1 MRDDNYIVIPG
12 WAINRLGLKGND
24 LIIFSIIYGFSQD
37 GESEFSGSIQYLCD
51 CLNVTKPTVI
61 NSLKNLVSLG
71 YITKRVETINGVV
84 FNRYKVSLQV
94 VENFSRGSKES
105 LQGVKNFNEGSKES
119 LQVVKNFN
127 GGSKESLLGG
137 SKKILHN
144 NIDNN
149 NININT
155 TNKISSNTLK
165 HSLFSAEKGNA
176 KQKAKIEKFVSDCCR
191 ISDEFEFDSKVSD
204 KLVDFFRMLGQQG
217 AFLPEVTIRA
227 QLEELYTFKP
237 NEQMT
242 IISDTI
248 RSGWKSLRYAAE
260 KVSKQETPSFD
271 TSKPGS
277 FQPKDPNNDRR
288 AEQYKD
294 DEVF

>member
-1 MRDDNYIVIPG
+1 MRDENYILIPG
-12 WAINRLGLKGND
+12 WAINQLHLKGNN
-24 LIIFSIIYGFSQD
+24 LMVYSIIYGFSQD
-37 GESEFSGSIQYLCD
+37 GETEFTGSLQYLCD
-51 CLNVTKPTVI
+51 CLSVSKPTII
-61 NSLKNLVSLG
+61 NSLKELVTAGHLK
-71 YITKRVETINGVV
+71 KRSETINGVV

-94 VENFSRGSKES
+94 V
-105 LQGVKNFNEGSKES
+105 KNFNW
-119 LQVVKNFN
+119 
-127 GGSKESLLGG
+127 GSKESLLGG
-137 SKKILHN
+137 SKDSLHN
-144 NIDNN
+144 NTNTQNTNN
-149 NININT
+149 KT
-155 TNKISSNTLK
+155 SSGTPRR
-165 HSLFSAEKGNA
+165 SLFSAEKEDT
-176 KQKAKIEKFVSDCCR
+176 KMKSKVEKFVLECHH

-217 AFLPEVTIRA
+217 TFLPEVTIRA
-227 QLEELYTFKP
+227 QLEELYTFKA

-277 FQPKDPNNDRR
+277 FQPKDPKNDRR

>member
-12 WAINRLGLKGND
+12 WAINQLGLKGND
-24 LIIFSIIYGFSQD
+24 LIVFSIIYGFSQD

-51 CLNVTKPTVI
+51 CLNVSRPTII

-71 YITKRVETINGVV
+71 YITKRAETRNGVV

-94 VENFSRGSKES
+94 LNNFNGGSKES
-105 LQGVKNFNEGSKES
+105 LR
-119 LQVVKNFN
+119 VVKNFN

-144 NIDNN
+144 NINSNN

-155 TNKISSNTLK
+155 SNKISSNTQK
-165 HSLFSAEKGNA
+165 RSLFSTEKGNA
-176 KQKAKIEKFVSDCCR
+176 KEKAKVEKFVLDCCR

-237 NEQMT
+237 DEQMT

>member
-1 MRDDNYIVIPG
+1 MRDENYIVIPG
-12 WAINRLGLKGND
+12 WAINRLHLKGND
-24 LIIFSIIYGFSQD
+24 LMIYSIIFGFSQD
-37 GESEFSGSIQYLCD
+37 GESEYTGSIQYLCD
-51 CLNVTKPTVI
+51 CLSVSKPTVI
-61 NSLKNLVSLG
+61 NSLKSLVNQGFL
-71 YITKRVETINGVV
+71 IKRVENVNGVI
-84 FNRYKVSLQV
+84 FNRYKISL
-94 VENFSRGSKES
+94 
-105 LQGVKNFNEGSKES
+105 L
-119 LQVVKNFN
+119 VVKNLY

-137 SKKILHN
+137 SKESLHN
-144 NIDNN
+144 NKDT
-149 NININT
+149 NT
-155 TNKISSNTLK
+155 IQNKQSNTPRR
-165 HSLFSAEKGNA
+165 SLFSAEKGDA
-176 KQKAKIEKFVSDCCR
+176 KDKAKVEKFVLECHH

-217 AFLPEVTIRA
+217 TFLPEVTIRA
-227 QLEELYTFKP
+227 QLEELYTFKA

-277 FQPKDPNNDRR
+277 FQPKDPKNDRR

>member
-1 MRDDNYIVIPG
+1 MRDENYILIPG
-12 WAINRLGLKGND
+12 WAINQLHLKGNN
-24 LIIFSIIYGFSQD
+24 LMVYSIIYGFSQD
-37 GESEFSGSIQYLCD
+37 GETEFTGSLQYLCD
-51 CLNVTKPTVI
+51 CLSVSKPTII
-61 NSLKNLVSLG
+61 NSLKELVTAGHLK
-71 YITKRVETINGVV
+71 KRSETINGVV
-84 FNRYKVSLQV
+84 FNRYKVSL
-94 VENFSRGSKES
+94 S
-105 LQGVKNFNEGSKES
+105 
-119 LQVVKNFN
+119 VVKNFN
-127 GGSKESLLGG
+127 WGSKESLLGG
-137 SKKILHN
+137 SKESLHN
-144 NIDNN
+144 NTNTQNTNN
-149 NININT
+149 KT
-155 TNKISSNTLK
+155 SSGTPRR
-165 HSLFSAEKGNA
+165 SLFSAEKEDT
-176 KQKAKIEKFVSDCCR
+176 KMKSKVEKFVLECHH

-217 AFLPEVTIRA
+217 TFLPEVTIRA
-227 QLEELYTFKP
+227 QLEELYTFKA

-277 FQPKDPNNDRR
+277 FQPKDPKNDRR

>member
-1 MRDDNYIVIPG
+1 MRDENYILIPG
-12 WAINRLGLKGND
+12 WAINQLHLKGNN
-24 LIIFSIIYGFSQD
+24 LMVYSIIYGFSQD
-37 GESEFSGSIQYLCD
+37 GETEFTGSLQYLCD
-51 CLNVTKPTVI
+51 CLSVSKPTII
-61 NSLKNLVSLG
+61 NSLKELVTAGHLK
-71 YITKRVETINGVV
+71 KRSETINGVV

-94 VENFSRGSKES
+94 V
-105 LQGVKNFNEGSKES
+105 KNFNWGSKDS
-119 LQVVKNFN
+119 LL
-127 GGSKESLLGG
+127 GGSKESL
-137 SKKILHN
+137 HN
-144 NIDNN
+144 NTNTQNTNN
-149 NININT
+149 KT
-155 TNKISSNTLK
+155 SSGTPRR
-165 HSLFSAEKGNA
+165 SLFSAEKEDT
-176 KQKAKIEKFVSDCCR
+176 KMKSKVEKFVLECHH

-217 AFLPEVTIRA
+217 TFLPEVTIRA
-227 QLEELYTFKP
+227 QLEELYTFKA

-277 FQPKDPNNDRR
+277 FQPKDPKNDRR

>member
-1 MRDDNYIVIPG
+1 MKDTDFIYIPG
-12 WAINRLGLKGND
+12 WAINRLGLKGNEL
-24 LIIFSIIYGFSQD
+24 LIYSMIYSYSRD
-37 GESEFSGSIQYLCD
+37 GINWYQAPQEYLATCIGACVSTVKD
-51 CLNVTKPTVI
+51 CLKK
-61 NSLKNLVSLG
+61 LDEKGL
-71 YITKRVETINGVV
+71 ITKRTEVYKGSVNRVYYQAVADQYENGTGKTERPVPKRYGCTSTVSVLNNTKRDISINVPSTASSGK
-84 FNRYKVSLQV
+84 R
-94 VENFSRGSKES
+94 
-105 LQGVKNFNEGSKES
+105 
-119 LQVVKNFN
+119 
-127 GGSKESLLGG
+127 SLL
-137 SKKILHN
+137 KN
-144 NIDNN
+144 D
-149 NININT
+149 
-155 TNKISSNTLK
+155 
-165 HSLFSAEKGNA
+165 SLVSEKLD
-176 KQKAKIEKFVSDCCR
+176 KAKKDKVEKFVLECHH

-217 AFLPEVTIRA
+217 TFLPEVTIRA
-227 QLEELYTFKP
+227 QLEELYTFKA

-277 FQPKDPNNDRR
+277 FQPKDPKNDRR

>member
-51 CLNVTKPTVI
+51 CLNVSRPTII

-71 YITKRVETINGVV
+71 YITKRAETINGVV

-94 VENFSRGSKES
+94 VENFNRGSKES
-105 LQGVKNFNEGSKES
+105 LLG
-119 LQVVKNFN
+119 VKNFN

-149 NININT
+149 ININT

-165 HSLFSAEKGNA
+165 HSLFSTEKGNA
-176 KQKAKIEKFVSDCCR
+176 KQKAKIEKFVLDCCR

-260 KVSKQETPSFD
+260 KVSKQEIPSFD

>member
-51 CLNVTKPTVI
+51 CLNVTKPTII

-94 VENFSRGSKES
+94 LE
-105 LQGVKNFNEGSKES
+105 NFNEGSKES

-144 NIDNN
+144 NIDNT
-149 NININT
+149 NT
-155 TNKISSNTLK
+155 INKISSNTPK
-165 HSLFSAEKGNA
+165 RSLFSTEKGDA
-176 KQKAKIEKFVSDCCR
+176 KQKAKIEKFVLDCCR

-260 KVSKQETPSFD
+260 KVSKQGTPSFD

-277 FQPKDPNNDRR
+277 FQPKDPDNDRR

>member
-1 MRDDNYIVIPG
+1 MKDTDFIYIPG
-12 WAINRLGLKGND
+12 WAINRLGLKGNEL
-24 LIIFSIIYGFSQD
+24 LIYSMIYSYSRD
-37 GESEFSGSIQYLCD
+37 GINWYRAPQEYLATCIGASVSTVKD
-51 CLNVTKPTVI
+51 CLKK
-61 NSLKNLVSLG
+61 LDKKGL
-71 YITKRVETINGVV
+71 ITKRTEVYKGSVNRVYYQAIADQYENGTGKTERPVPKRYGCTSTETVLNNTKRDISINVPSTASSGK
-84 FNRYKVSLQV
+84 R
-94 VENFSRGSKES
+94 
-105 LQGVKNFNEGSKES
+105 
-119 LQVVKNFN
+119 
-127 GGSKESLLGG
+127 SLL
-137 SKKILHN
+137 KN
-144 NIDNN
+144 D
-149 NININT
+149 
-155 TNKISSNTLK
+155 
-165 HSLFSAEKGNA
+165 SLVSEKSD
-176 KQKAKIEKFVSDCCR
+176 KAKKDKVEKFVLECCR

-217 AFLPEVTIRA
+217 TFLPEVTIRA
-227 QLEELYTFKP
+227 QLEELYTFKV

-271 TSKPGS
+271 TSKPRS

>member
-12 WAINRLGLKGND
+12 WAINHLNLKGND
-24 LIIFSIIYGFSQD
+24 LMVYSIVYGFSQD
-37 GESEFSGSIQYLCD
+37 GESEFTGSIKYLCD
-51 CLNVTKPTVI
+51 CLNVSKPTII

-71 YITKRVETINGVV
+71 HLTKRVETINGVV
-84 FNRYKVSLQV
+84 FNRYKVSLP
-94 VENFSRGSKES
+94 
-105 LQGVKNFNEGSKES
+105 
-119 LQVVKNFN
+119 VVKNFN

-137 SKKILHN
+137 SKESLH
-144 NIDNN
+144 N

-155 TNKISSNTLK
+155 NTINKTSSETPK
-165 HSLFSAEKGNA
+165 RSLFSAEKGDA
-176 KQKAKIEKFVSDCCR
+176 KEKAKVEKFVLESHH

-217 AFLPEVTIRA
+217 TFLSEVTIRA
-227 QLEELYTFKP
+227 QLEELYTFKA

-277 FQPKDPNNDRR
+277 FQPKDPKNDRR

>member
-1 MRDDNYIVIPG
+1 MRDENYILIPG
-12 WAINRLGLKGND
+12 WAINQLHLKGNN
-24 LIIFSIIYGFSQD
+24 LMVYSIIYGFSQD
-37 GESEFSGSIQYLCD
+37 GETEFTGSLQYLCD
-51 CLNVTKPTVI
+51 CLSVSKPTII
-61 NSLKNLVSLG
+61 NSLKELVTAGHLK
-71 YITKRVETINGVV
+71 KRSETINGVV

-94 VENFSRGSKES
+94 V
-105 LQGVKNFNEGSKES
+105 KNFNW
-119 LQVVKNFN
+119 
-127 GGSKESLLGG
+127 GSKESLLGG
-137 SKKILHN
+137 SKESLHN
-144 NIDNN
+144 NTNTQNTNN
-149 NININT
+149 KT
-155 TNKISSNTLK
+155 SSGTPRR
-165 HSLFSAEKGNA
+165 SLFSAEKEDT
-176 KQKAKIEKFVSDCCR
+176 KMKSKVEKFVLECHH

-217 AFLPEVTIRA
+217 TFLPEVTIRA
-227 QLEELYTFKP
+227 QLEELYTFKA

-277 FQPKDPNNDRR
+277 FQPKDPKNDRR

>member
-12 WAINRLGLKGND
+12 WAINRLLKGNE
-24 LIIFSIIYGFSQD
+24 LLIFSIIYGFSQD

-51 CLNVTKPTVI
+51 CLNVSKPTII

-71 YITKRVETINGVV
+71 YLTKRSETINGVV
-84 FNRYKVSLQV
+84 FNRYKVSL
-94 VENFSRGSKES
+94 R
-105 LQGVKNFNEGSKES
+105 
-119 LQVVKNFN
+119 VVKNFN
-127 GGSKESLLGG
+127 WGSKDSLLEGSKDSLLGG
-137 SKKILHN
+137 SKDSLHN
-144 NIDNN
+144 NTNIQNTNTQNTNN
-149 NININT
+149 KT
-155 TNKISSNTLK
+155 SSGTPRR
-165 HSLFSAEKGNA
+165 SLFSAEKEDT
-176 KQKAKIEKFVSDCCR
+176 KMKSKVEKFVLECCR

-217 AFLPEVTIRA
+217 TFLPEVTIRA
-227 QLEELYTFKP
+227 QLEELYTFKV

>member
-1 MRDDNYIVIPG
+1 MRDENYILIPG
-12 WAINRLGLKGND
+12 WAINQLHLKGNN
-24 LIIFSIIYGFSQD
+24 LMVYSIIYGFSQD
-37 GESEFSGSIQYLCD
+37 GETEFTGSLQYLCD
-51 CLNVTKPTVI
+51 CLSVSKPTII
-61 NSLKNLVSLG
+61 NSLKELVTAGHLK
-71 YITKRVETINGVV
+71 KRSETINGVV

-94 VENFSRGSKES
+94 V
-105 LQGVKNFNEGSKES
+105 KNFNWGSKDS
-119 LQVVKNFN
+119 LL
-127 GGSKESLLGG
+127 GGSKESL
-137 SKKILHN
+137 HN
-144 NIDNN
+144 NANTQNTNN
-149 NININT
+149 KT
-155 TNKISSNTLK
+155 SSGTPRR
-165 HSLFSAEKGNA
+165 SLFSAEKEDT
-176 KQKAKIEKFVSDCCR
+176 KMKSKVEKFVLECHH

-217 AFLPEVTIRA
+217 TFLPEVTIRA
-227 QLEELYTFKP
+227 QLEELYTFKA

-277 FQPKDPNNDRR
+277 FQPKDPKNDRR

>member
-1 MRDDNYIVIPG
+1 MRDENYILIPG
-12 WAINRLGLKGND
+12 WAINQLHLKGNN
-24 LIIFSIIYGFSQD
+24 LMVYSIIYGFSQD
-37 GESEFSGSIQYLCD
+37 GETEFTGSLQYLCD
-51 CLNVTKPTVI
+51 CLSVSKPTII
-61 NSLKNLVSLG
+61 NSLKELVTAGHLK
-71 YITKRVETINGVV
+71 KRSETINGVV

-94 VENFSRGSKES
+94 V
-105 LQGVKNFNEGSKES
+105 KNFNW
-119 LQVVKNFN
+119 
-127 GGSKESLLGG
+127 GSKESLLGG
-137 SKKILHN
+137 SKESLHN
-144 NIDNN
+144 NTNTQNTNN
-149 NININT
+149 KT
-155 TNKISSNTLK
+155 SSGTPRR
-165 HSLFSAEKGNA
+165 SLFSAEKEDT
-176 KQKAKIEKFVSDCCR
+176 KMKSKVEKFVLECHH

-217 AFLPEVTIRA
+217 TFLPEVTIRA
-227 QLEELYTFKP
+227 QLEELYTFKA

-277 FQPKDPNNDRR
+277 FQSKDPKNDRR

>member
-24 LIIFSIIYGFSQD
+24 LIVFSIIYGFSQD

-71 YITKRVETINGVV
+71 YITKRAETINGVV

-94 VENFSRGSKES
+94 VKNFNGGSKES
-105 LQGVKNFNEGSKES
+105 L
-119 LQVVKNFN
+119 LVVKNFN

-144 NIDNN
+144 NINNN

-155 TNKISSNTLK
+155 INNVSPNTQK
-165 HSLFSAEKGNA
+165 RSLFSAEKGNA
-176 KQKAKIEKFVSDCCR
+176 KEKAKIEKFVLDCCR

>member
-1 MRDDNYIVIPG
+1 MRDENYILIPG
-12 WAINRLGLKGND
+12 WAINQLHLKGNN
-24 LIIFSIIYGFSQD
+24 LMVYSIIYGFSQD
-37 GESEFSGSIQYLCD
+37 GETEFTGSLQYLCD
-51 CLNVTKPTVI
+51 CLSVSKPTII
-61 NSLKNLVSLG
+61 NSLKELVTAGHLK
-71 YITKRVETINGVV
+71 KRSETINGVV
-84 FNRYKVSLQV
+84 FNRYKVSLLPV
-94 VENFSRGSKES
+94 VKNFNWGSKES
-105 LQGVKNFNEGSKES
+105 L
-119 LQVVKNFN
+119 L

-137 SKKILHN
+137 SKESLHN
-144 NIDNN
+144 NTNTQNTNTQNTNN
-149 NININT
+149 KT
-155 TNKISSNTLK
+155 SSGTPRR
-165 HSLFSAEKGNA
+165 SLFSAEKEDT
-176 KQKAKIEKFVSDCCR
+176 KMKSKVEKFVLECHH

-217 AFLPEVTIRA
+217 TFLPEVTIRA
-227 QLEELYTFKP
+227 QLEELYTFKA

-277 FQPKDPNNDRR
+277 FQPKDPKNDRR

>member
-51 CLNVTKPTVI
+51 CLNVTKPTII

-71 YITKRVETINGVV
+71 YITKRVETINGVI

-94 VENFSRGSKES
+94 LENFNGGSKES
-105 LQGVKNFNEGSKES
+105 LPGGSKES
-119 LQVVKNFN
+119 LLVVKNFN

-144 NIDNN
+144 NINN
-149 NININT
+149 DNININT
-155 TNKISSNTLK
+155 TNKIGSNTQK
-165 HSLFSAEKGNA
+165 RSLFSTEKEDA
-176 KQKAKIEKFVSDCCR
+176 KQKAKIEKFVLDCCR

>member
-1 MRDDNYIVIPG
+1 MRDENYILIPG
-12 WAINRLGLKGND
+12 WAINQLHLKGNN
-24 LIIFSIIYGFSQD
+24 LMVYSIIYGFSQD
-37 GESEFSGSIQYLCD
+37 GETEFTGSLQYLCD
-51 CLNVTKPTVI
+51 CLSVSKPTII
-61 NSLKNLVSLG
+61 NSLKELVTAGHLK
-71 YITKRVETINGVV
+71 KRSETINGVV
-84 FNRYKVSLQV
+84 FNRYKVSLP
-94 VENFSRGSKES
+94 
-105 LQGVKNFNEGSKES
+105 
-119 LQVVKNFN
+119 VVKNFN
-127 GGSKESLLGG
+127 WGSKESLLGG
-137 SKKILHN
+137 SKESLHN
-144 NIDNN
+144 NTNTQNTNN
-149 NININT
+149 KT
-155 TNKISSNTLK
+155 SSGTPRR
-165 HSLFSAEKGNA
+165 SLFSAEKEDT
-176 KQKAKIEKFVSDCCR
+176 KMKSKVEKFVLECHH

-217 AFLPEVTIRA
+217 TFLPEVTIRA
-227 QLEELYTFKP
+227 QLEELYTFKA

-277 FQPKDPNNDRR
+277 FQPKDPKNDRR

>member
-51 CLNVTKPTVI
+51 CLNVSKPTII

-84 FNRYKVSLQV
+84 FNRYKVSLEV
-94 VENFSRGSKES
+94 LKNFNGGSKES
-105 LQGVKNFNEGSKES
+105 LLGGSKES
-119 LQVVKNFN
+119 LLVVKNFN

-149 NININT
+149 NMNINT
-155 TNKISSNTLK
+155 INKISSNTQK
-165 HSLFSAEKGNA
+165 RSLFSTEKGDA

>member
-12 WAINRLGLKGND
+12 WAINQLGLKGND
-24 LIIFSIIYGFSQD
+24 LIVFSIIYGFSQD

-71 YITKRVETINGVV
+71 YITKRAETINGVV

-94 VENFSRGSKES
+94 VKNFNRGSKES
-105 LQGVKNFNEGSKES
+105 L
-119 LQVVKNFN
+119 LVVKNFN

-144 NIDNN
+144 NINNN

-155 TNKISSNTLK
+155 TNKISSNTQK
-165 HSLFSAEKGNA
+165 RSLFSTEKGNA
-176 KQKAKIEKFVSDCCR
+176 KQKAKIEKFVLDCCR

-227 QLEELYTFKP
+227 QLEELYAFKP